1 MKAVGYNAPG
11 SIDREDA
18 LVDLE
23 LPLPA
28 LGPYDLLVEVKAV
41 SVNPVDYKL
50 RASMV
55 PEEGQA
61 KVLGFD
67 AAGVVVEVGDQVTLF
82 SPGDEVFYAGDW
94 RRPGSNSQ
102 FHAIDARLVGRK
114 PRSLTWA
121 ESAAM
126 PLTSLTAWELLF
138 DRLRVPYGVKSHG
151 ETLLIINGAG
161 GVGSILIQLAKRLTG
176 LRVVA
181 TASRPQSAAWA
192 REMGADHVIDH
203 HKGLKQGLAEV
214 GIDQVAYIAGLT
226 ATGKHLAG
234 IVECIAPQGS
244 FALIDDPEVLD
255 IVPFKR
261 KSVSVSWEFMFTR
274 SLYQTPDMMR
284 QHHILNEVSA
294 LLDAGLLRTTLTQTL
309 SPINAQTLKVAHA
322 LVESGTGIGKIVVCD
337 APD

>member
-1 MKAVGYNAPG
+1 
-11 SIDREDA
+11 
-18 LVDLE
+18 

-28 LGPYDLLVEVKAV
+28 LGPQDLVVEVKAV

-50 RASMV
+50 RASMA

-61 KVLGFD
+61 KVLGYD

-203 HKGLKQGLAEV
+203 HKGLKQGLAEI
-214 GIDQVAYIAGLT
+214 GLDQVAYIAGLT

-234 IVECIAPQGS
+234 IVDCIAPQGS
-244 FALIDDPEVLD
+244 FVLIDDPEVLD

-261 KSVSVSWEFMFTR
+261 KSVTVSWEFMFTR
-274 SLYQTPDMMR
+274 SLYQTPDMIR

-294 LLDAGLLRTTLTQTL
+294 LLDAGLLRTTLTQTF

-322 LVESGTGIGKIVVCD
+322 LVESGTGIGKIVISN
-337 APD
+337 APE